1 MKMFRSIVG
10 FTIAGMLVGSV
21 WGGFAGA
28 YGLFG
33 GWFAGFAI
41 ISIMWFLNHFIGVI
55 DNPGAFV
62 DMAMGIAVCCTM
74 RDVFL
79 AGSVTPLIES
89 IPTLVI
95 VILGG
100 MTGGVVAVMFQKDLA
115 KQAEESKQEA

>member
-1 MKMFRSIVG
+1 MRMFRSIVG
-10 FTIAGMLVGSV
+10 FAIAGMFVMSV
-21 WGGFAGA
+21 WGALAGA
-28 YGLFG
+28 YGFIG
-33 GWFAGFAI
+33 GWFAAFVI
-41 ISIMWFLNHFIGVI
+41 ISIMWFLNHFIGII

-62 DMAMGIAVCCTM
+62 DMAMGIAICGTM

-95 VILGG
+95 VVLGG
-100 MTGGVVAVMFQKDLA
+100 MTGGIVAVMFQKDLA